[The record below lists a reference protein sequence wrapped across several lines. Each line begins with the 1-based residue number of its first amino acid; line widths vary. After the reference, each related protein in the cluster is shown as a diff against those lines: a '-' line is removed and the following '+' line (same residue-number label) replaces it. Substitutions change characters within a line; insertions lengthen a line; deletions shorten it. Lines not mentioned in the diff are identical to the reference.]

1 VFSDSVVWYH
11 LLLPLSNA
19 FFWHR
24 ILELYSKATSYY
36 ANIMGKC
43 PKRRDFFATPKR
55 RVVPRQHLSVALSYL
70 F

>member
-43 PKRRDFFATPKR
+43 CWKTAVENCIRKWCP
-55 RVVPRQHLSVALSYL
+55 
-70 F
+70 